1 MEFFCCVPGLKG
13 NRVANMDSMDN
24 TNQSFATRKPHKFAR
39 QPTRRPSTLEL
50 EATVPVVIIF
60 TDIQDS
66 TRLWQTI
73 PDVMPSVLEMHDAC
87 MRSLINKH
95 HGYEVKTEGDAF
107 MISFSSAHDAVEF
120 AAELQPTFL
129 KCNWPAEVLKQPSCT
144 VKKSDDTDSIMWRGP
159 RIRVGIHLGP
169 AIRKEVLVT
178 GLHGGRA
185 WKADFFGQAVN
196 LAARVSSLASGG
208 QTLVT
213 KAFKDQVDLETPDAL
228 RHPWSIVERGEQIL
242 KGIGHPVP
250 VYELRIASL
259 AGRHFAPFKS
269 IAETQQQQAVLEA
282 MLNSK
287 AVGGPMAAPGD
298 VDSNPGSRVDQDQT
312 MYEFASLLFT
322 IVLTSYA
329 SQGDYQ
335 HIKAL
340 LSKNPTWDKSMSDY
354 DRRTPLHL
362 AACSG
367 SVECVNLLVD
377 SGVQINPR
385 DRWGNTPLD
394 DARRHKLDEV
404 AELLI
409 SRGHPET
416 THKAAAEMLIDL
428 ALVPTRLCHSAASG
442 DLEELTSLLKEH
454 PTEISVGDYDQ
465 RTALHVAVCRDQSK
479 AVSILLAHGASA
491 HVKDLWNNSPIDDA
505 KRLKR
510 TKILP
515 LLEAAPKPTSP
526 PSSPRLAKTGSP
538 EPHEIAAMAAELD
551 ATIGIAA

>member
-282 MLNSK
+282 MLSSK

-298 VDSNPGSRVDQDQT
+298 VD
-312 MYEFASLLFT
+312 YEFASLLFT
-322 IVLTSYA
+322 IILTSYA

-335 HIKAL
+335 HINAL
-340 LSKNPTWDKSMSDY
+340 LSKNPTWDKNMSDY

-362 AACSG
+362 ATCSG
-367 SVECVNLLVD
+367 SVECVNLLID

-404 AELLI
+404 AKLLI

-416 THKAAAEMLIDL
+416 THKAAADMLIDL
-428 ALVPTRLCHSAASG
+428 ALVPTRLCHCAASG
-442 DLEELTSLLKEH
+442 DLEELTSLLKEY
-454 PTEISVGDYDQ
+454 PTEVSVGDYDQ
-465 RTALHVAVCRDQSK
+465 RTALHVAVCRDQTK
-479 AVSILLAHGASA
+479 AVSILLEHGASA
-491 HVKDLWNNSPIDDA
+491 HAKDLWNNSPIDDA

-510 TKILP
+510 TKILA
-515 LLEAAPKPTSP
+515 LLEVAPIPT
-526 PSSPRLAKTGSP
+526 TP
-538 EPHEIAAMAAELD
+538 ELQEIAAMTAELD
-551 ATIGIAA
+551 AAMGA